1 MFLILI
7 PAAQHIP
14 DIGVAM
20 IILLFLYSVFAGS
33 VLFFHRKKKQH
44 KEKRIIYNKLKI
56 KKLMFLPFFSKSLK
70 KEIIPVINVKTKQK
84 FEERLHQLSKF
95 SGIFQIDVADGN
107 FTSRKNWNAPEEI
120 KTIKGIR
127 QKFEL
132 HLMVKNP
139 EIVLPLWLETRP
151 KRIIIH
157 QEALKDFDAVYKMCQ
172 IAKVELALA
181 LNPSTPID
189 SIKGCLK
196 KINFVVFL
204 SVAPGPSGQK
214 FQWHILDKI
223 QDLRKKYPQLNI
235 EVDGG
240 INDEILP
247 EVLKAGA
254 NYLAIGSAIFER
266 ENPKEKIL
274 AFQKMLC
281 EKKYEKLN
289 GK

>member
-1 MFLILI
+1 ML
-7 PAAQHIP
+7 
-14 DIGVAM
+14 
-20 IILLFLYSVFAGS
+20 
-33 VLFFHRKKKQH
+33 
-44 KEKRIIYNKLKI
+44 
-56 KKLMFLPFFSKSLK
+56 LPFFSKSLK

-84 FEERLHQLSKF
+84 FEEKLHQLSKF

-107 FTSRKNWNAPEEI
+107 FTSWKNWNEPQEL

-127 QKFEL
+127 DKFEL

-139 EIVLPLWLETRP
+139 EIVVPLWLETRP

-157 QEALKDFDAVYKMCQ
+157 QEALRNFDAVYKMCQ
-172 IAKVELALA
+172 IARVELALA

-189 SIKGCLK
+189 SIRDYLK

-214 FQWHILDKI
+214 FQWYVLDKV

-240 INDEILP
+240 IDKEIFS

-254 NYLAIGSAIFER
+254 NYLAIGSAIFEN
-266 ENPKEKIL
+266 ENPREKII
-274 AFQKMLC
+274 AFR
-281 EKKYEKLN
+281 KLLSA
-289 GK
+289 

>member
-1 MFLILI
+1 ML
-7 PAAQHIP
+7 
-14 DIGVAM
+14 
-20 IILLFLYSVFAGS
+20 
-33 VLFFHRKKKQH
+33 
-44 KEKRIIYNKLKI
+44 
-56 KKLMFLPFFSKSLK
+56 LPFFSKSLK

-84 FEERLHQLSKF
+84 FEEKLHQLSKF
-95 SGIFQIDVADGN
+95 SSIFQIDIADGN
-107 FTSRKNWNAPEEI
+107 FISWKNWNAPEEL

-127 QKFEL
+127 EKFEL

-157 QEALKDFDAVYKMCQ
+157 QEALRNFDAVYQMCQ
-172 IAKVELALA
+172 RARVELALA
-181 LNPSTPID
+181 LNPSTPLD
-189 SIKGCLK
+189 AIKDYLK
-196 KINFVVFL
+196 KINFIVFL

-214 FQWHILDKI
+214 FQWYVLDKV

-240 INDEILP
+240 INEEIFS

-254 NYLAIGSAIFER
+254 NYLAIGSAIFES

-274 AFQKMLC
+274 AFQKMLY
-281 EKKYEKLN
+281 EKK
-289 GK
+289 

>member
-1 MFLILI
+1 M
-7 PAAQHIP
+7 
-14 DIGVAM
+14 
-20 IILLFLYSVFAGS
+20 LLS
-33 VLFFHRKKKQH
+33 
-44 KEKRIIYNKLKI
+44 
-56 KKLMFLPFFSKSLK
+56 FFSKSLK

-84 FEERLHQLSKF
+84 FEERLRQISKF
-95 SGIFQIDVADGN
+95 SGIFQIDVADGD
-107 FTSRKNWNAPEEI
+107 FTSWKNWNVPEEL

-127 QKFEL
+127 EKFEL

-139 EIVLPLWLETRP
+139 ERVLPLWLETRP

-157 QEALKDFDAVYKMCQ
+157 QEALRDFDTVYQMCQ
-172 IAKVELALA
+172 KAKVELALA
-181 LNPSTPID
+181 LNPSTSLDPTRD
-189 SIKGCLK
+189 YLK

-214 FQWHILDKI
+214 FQWYVLDKV

-240 INDEILP
+240 INEETFS

-274 AFQKMLC
+274 VFQKMLY
-281 EKKYEKLN
+281 EKK
-289 GK
+289 

>member
-1 MFLILI
+1 
-7 PAAQHIP
+7 
-14 DIGVAM
+14 
-20 IILLFLYSVFAGS
+20 
-33 VLFFHRKKKQH
+33 
-44 KEKRIIYNKLKI
+44 
-56 KKLMFLPFFSKSLK
+56 MFLPFFSKSLK

-107 FTSRKNWNAPEEI
+107 FTSWKNWNEPQELKA
-120 KTIKGIR
+120 IKGIR
-127 QKFEL
+127 EKIEL

-139 EIVLPLWLETRP
+139 EIVVPLWLETRP
-151 KRIIIH
+151 KRIIVH
-157 QEALKDFDAVYKMCQ
+157 QETLKDFEAIYRMCQ
-172 IAKVELALA
+172 NAKVELALA

-189 SIKGCLK
+189 SIRDYLK

-214 FQWHILDKI
+214 FQWYVLDKV

-240 INDEILP
+240 IDEETFS

-254 NYLAIGSAIFER
+254 NYLAIGSAIFES
-266 ENPKEKIL
+266 ENPREKII
-274 AFQKMLC
+274 AFR
-281 EKKYEKLN
+281 KLLSA
-289 GK
+289 

>member
-1 MFLILI
+1 
-7 PAAQHIP
+7 
-14 DIGVAM
+14 
-20 IILLFLYSVFAGS
+20 
-33 VLFFHRKKKQH
+33 
-44 KEKRIIYNKLKI
+44 
-56 KKLMFLPFFSKSLK
+56 MFLPFFSKSLK

-95 SGIFQIDVADGN
+95 SDIFQIDVADGN
-107 FTSRKNWNAPEEI
+107 FTSWKNWNEPQEL

-127 QKFEL
+127 DKFEL

-139 EIVLPLWLETRP
+139 EIVVPLWLETRP

-157 QEALKDFDAVYKMCQ
+157 QEALRNFDAVYKMCQ
-172 IAKVELALA
+172 IARVELALA

-189 SIKGCLK
+189 SIRDYLK

-214 FQWHILDKI
+214 FQWYVLDKV

-240 INDEILP
+240 INEETFS

-254 NYLAIGSAIFER
+254 NYLAIGSAIFESG
-266 ENPKEKIL
+266 NPKEKIIS
-274 AFQKMLC
+274 FR
-281 EKKYEKLN
+281 KLLSA
-289 GK
+289 